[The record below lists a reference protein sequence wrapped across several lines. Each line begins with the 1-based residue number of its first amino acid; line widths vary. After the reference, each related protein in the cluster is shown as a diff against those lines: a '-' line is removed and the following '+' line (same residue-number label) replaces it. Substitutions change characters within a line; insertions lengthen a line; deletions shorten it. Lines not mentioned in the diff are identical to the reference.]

1 MRNRSIVGLLAV
13 VGLITAFAVRPSG
26 AASTRSK
33 MTCEAFR
40 ADVEST
46 TKRLGMPAVVYKA
59 GDWGNTPGPLRV
71 LPPKASFCGSWN
83 MSAAIASP
91 LTGKELVA
99 YYTPI
104 LEKMGC
110 KEVKCEITEKK
121 THCSCGLK
129 DGFARIGTEERSEV
143 YQISF
148 MSFSKGS
155 H

>member
-13 VGLITAFAVRPSG
+13 MGVITAFAVRPSG
-26 AASTRSK
+26 AASTRTK
-33 MTCEAFR
+33 MTCEEFR
-40 ADVEST
+40 TDAERTS
-46 TKRLGMPAVVYKA
+46 KNLGMPSIIYKA
-59 GDWGNTPGPLRV
+59 GDWGTTPEPLRV

-83 MSAAIASP
+83 MSTAIASP

-110 KEVKCEITEKK
+110 KEVKCEIAEKK
-121 THCSCGLK
+121 THCSCALK
-129 DGFARIGTEERSEV
+129 GGFARIGTEERAEV
-143 YQISF
+143 YQITF
-148 MSFSKGS
+148 IPHPTGS

>member
-33 MTCEAFR
+33 MTCEKFR
-40 ADVEST
+40 AETEST
-46 TKRLGMPAVVYKA
+46 AKRLGMPAVVYKA
-59 GDWGNTPGPLRV
+59 GDWGKTPEPLRV
-71 LPPKASFCGSWN
+71 LPPKASFCGTWE
-83 MSAAIASP
+83 MSTAIASA

-110 KEVKCEITEKK
+110 KAVECEITEKK
-121 THCSCGLK
+121 TSCSCPTKG
-129 DGFARIGTEERSEV
+129 GFARLGTEEGAEV
-143 YQISF
+143 YTITFIPSP
-148 MSFSKGS
+148 KGS